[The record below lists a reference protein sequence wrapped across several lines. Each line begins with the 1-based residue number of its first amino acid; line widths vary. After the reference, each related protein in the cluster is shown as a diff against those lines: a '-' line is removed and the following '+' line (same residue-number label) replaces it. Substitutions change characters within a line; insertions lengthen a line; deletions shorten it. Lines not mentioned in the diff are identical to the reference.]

1 MFGQYYHALTGHA
14 PQQFRIKS
22 LPSSNTE
29 DEERSFN
36 SLKTL
41 SASSSN
47 HHADNVLLNAF
58 IRLQVKS
65 DAMKETGLKK
75 QERKNAISRHASVLT
90 NEMETTIPFEVMQKQ
105 PDAYQAHLER
115 FADFIMMGLWEETK
129 DGIMLNDL
137 KQTNK
142 KFPALHHFRNSNMPM
157 EYR

>member
-1 MFGQYYHALTGHA
+1 MFGQYYHALIGHA
-14 PQQFRIKS
+14 PQQFRIMS

-47 HHADNVLLNAF
+47 HHADNV
-58 IRLQVKS
+58 RLQVKN

-105 PDAYQAHLER
+105 PDAYQALLER
-115 FADFIMMGLWEETK
+115 IADFIMMRL
-129 DGIMLNDL
+129 
-137 KQTNK
+137 
-142 KFPALHHFRNSNMPM
+142 
-157 EYR
+157 